1 LRRLSAIA
9 VAFFVL
15 GTLTLSMIPAHFE
28 SSEKVGRGTP
38 SFVKNALVFPG
49 GLNTSS
55 SVKEYPLIARGLM
68 LPSGSTDAALADLNG
83 DHLTD
88 LIVAVYETKNVSI
101 FYRES
106 DGNFSSYPSYNIS
119 LRGHPIAV
127 TAVDVL
133 ATGTPQV
140 IVLERKAGM
149 FDNDHLEV
157 FNYTSETSFVR
168 VFDRPPSLENATGL
182 AVGDFNGDT
191 HLDIA
196 VSAAGPSPSLLEGRI
211 EISYGP
217 TFPSWNVFLNGGR
230 GTNSLVVGDF
240 NSDGKSDL
248 ACANHYDSNVLIYY
262 QPYSN
267 LMPPNLTLSVVGQPV
282 DLVAGDL
289 DSNAHTDIA
298 VVTTG
303 PNLASFFLQSLVGPS
318 LYALPGTENYNRS
331 LPVGPSGVISGDM
344 NGDSRDDLLVLSS
357 SANKAHGFYQHPTN
371 PVWSNAADF
380 DFPTQAG
387 PQNAIIG
394 ELDSDSNS
402 DLAVMGARGD
412 WSGSS
417 LSIYPGH
424 PSLTNP
430 YYRFTNSNQTVL
442 TDPNAVA
449 SMFATGDID
458 GDGIEDLVI
467 LYPSMDSFGYMLS
480 FDPPMKNY
488 SGIGFGLGEI
498 PDKMIVADFNGD
510 GYDDILV
517 AATNSTEMKIYYGN
531 DLTTVSFQSE
541 TLSCGGVVSDV
552 VTGDIDNDS
561 LLDLAVSTANGLID
575 VFHNAGVALNPYSEP
590 EEVAPTPG
598 TNIPALAIG
607 DFNSDGLND
616 LAYTNSTRS
625 TCTIGI
631 FLQRA
636 SNSSISL
643 PANVNLTSSTV
654 GHFDRV
660 WSADLNGDGKMD
672 IAALPSGSQSLH
684 LFRQQDF
691 IGPSHVPFK
700 IIVFPEVPS
709 FISVTDATDDG
720 NADILAVL
728 PSSDLLFL
736 FKQEDGVLPDSP
748 SMTFVTGALPNDALV
763 GDANGDHLP
772 DLIVS
777 DSASHCLSIWHSIV
791 IPPVVHAGG
800 PYYPNERTSITLT
813 GSVTTGVFEHQFLRY
828 NWSFGDGSYSGWSGS
843 PFATHMY
850 DVAGHYP
857 VEFRVTLWDGSIVIG
872 NTSADV
878 LNIPLTGD
886 VSDLVITRNPLD
898 TSNLTFDASTLAI
911 RFPDIIRSQWIFG
924 DGSSLDLSEG
934 PNLPEWHMYN
944 ATRDYVFWLNL
955 TDDEGSRLSITST
968 LKLVAPTIELSSPS
982 NNTVMRSGTPI
993 RFAISDDTP
1002 PLVSVMYAVDGDA
1015 YTNFSIQWNI
1025 PTTGWSEGPHTLKV
1039 KASDRDGNIA
1049 LSPTFR
1055 IVIDDLSPHITV
1067 VTTQTEAFGGSKL
1080 NMTVKIDDAN
1090 VNEQEV
1096 FLYVKLPGD
1105 ASYQNYSML
1114 YAGGGVFYR
1123 VIEIPSRSGD
1133 LMFNVTSRD
1142 LAGNSAAS
1150 GVYTIHVKVHF
1161 IDAALPYMLI
1171 TAILAA
1177 LGVSAYF
1184 MREVDIAVDE
1194 AFVVYNDGRLIAHTT
1209 RRLKPGMDDQIL
1221 GGMFVAIQDF
1231 VKDSFKDVTSFT
1243 LRKIEFGEKSVLIEK
1258 GDHVFLAVILH
1269 RKASKKVA
1277 SKMEKVVAEI
1287 EAVFGEHLAGWDGDL
1302 DKVRGVGD
1310 LVKKLYSKAPLLHWP
1325 AK

>member
-1 LRRLSAIA
+1 
-9 VAFFVL
+9 
-15 GTLTLSMIPAHFE
+15 
-28 SSEKVGRGTP
+28 
-38 SFVKNALVFPG
+38 
-49 GLNTSS
+49 
-55 SVKEYPLIARGLM
+55 M
-68 LPSGSTDAALADLNG
+68 LPSGSTSATLAKLNG
-83 DHLTD
+83 DNLTD
-88 LIVAVYETKNVSI
+88 LTVADYQTKNLSI
-101 FYRES
+101 FYRQK
-106 DGNFSSYPSYNIS
+106 DGNFSSYPSYDIS
-119 LRGHPIAV
+119 LAGHPIAV
-127 TAVDVL
+127 DAADVL
-133 ATGTPQV
+133 ETGTPQLV
-140 IVLERKAGM
+140 VLERNATS
-149 FDNDHLEV
+149 DHADHLEI
-157 FNYTSETSFVR
+157 FEYSSESSYLRITDRQSTSV
-168 VFDRPPSLENATGL
+168 NATDL
-182 AVGDFNGDT
+182 AIGDFNGDS

-196 VSAAGPSPSLLEGRI
+196 VSSAGPLPQSSDGRI
-211 EISYGP
+211 DISFGP
-217 TFPSWNVFLNGGR
+217 GFLLWNVFLNGGR
-230 GTNSLVVGDF
+230 GTDALVVGDF
-240 NSDGKSDL
+240 DCDGDTDL
-248 ACANHYDSNVLIYY
+248 ACSNYYDSNVLVYY
-262 QPYSN
+262 PPFSN
-267 LMPPNLTLSVVGQPV
+267 LMPANLTLSIRGNPLAMTSGNFSSNDQT
-282 DLVAGDL
+282 DLAVAS
-289 DSNAHTDIA
+289 SN
-298 VVTTG
+298 
-303 PNLASFFLQSLVGPS
+303 PNSVCFFTQ
-318 LYALPGTENYNRS
+318 ALNGSSQYS
-331 LPVGPSGVISGDM
+331 LPPTESYNLSLPTRPSRVTSGDM
-344 NGDSRDDLLVLSS
+344 NGDSFDDILVLSNTVNE
-357 SANKAHGFYQHPTN
+357 AYGFYQHSSNPTWSSVPDFELPTPEGPTN
-371 PVWSNAADF
+371 AV
-380 DFPTQAG
+380 
-387 PQNAIIG
+387 IG
-394 ELDSDSNS
+394 HLDSDSQT
-402 DLAVMGARGD
+402 DLAITAARGD

-417 LSIYPGH
+417 LGIYMGH
-424 PSLTNP
+424 PTLTAP
-430 YYRFTNSNQTVL
+430 YYGFTNSNQTVS
-442 TDPNAVA
+442 TNPNAMGSV
-449 SMFATGDID
+449 FATGDIN
-458 GDGIEDLVI
+458 GDGVQDLIV
-467 LYPSMDSFGYMLS
+467 LYPSIDSFAYMLS

-488 SGIGFGLGEI
+488 SGLGFGVGEI
-498 PDKMIVADFNGD
+498 PDKLIVADFNGD

-517 AATNSTEMKIYYGN
+517 AAADSIEMKIYYGN

-552 VTGDIDNDS
+552 VTGNLDNDS
-561 LLDLAVSTANGLID
+561 MLDLAVSTANGLID
-575 VFHNAGVALNPYSEP
+575 VFHNAGAALNPYPEL

-616 LAYTNSTRS
+616 LAYTDSTRS

-631 FLQRA
+631 FLQSA

-660 WSADLNGDGKMD
+660 WSADLNGDGRMD
-672 IAALPSGSQSLH
+672 IAALPSGSQFLH

-720 NADILAVL
+720 NADILTVL
-728 PSSDLLFL
+728 PSSDLMFL
-736 FKQEDGVLPDSP
+736 FKQEYGILPDSP
-748 SMTFVTGALPNDALV
+748 SMTFVTGALPNDAVV

-777 DSASHCLSIWHSIV
+777 DSASHCLSVWHSIV

-800 PYYPNERTSITLT
+800 PYYPVEGTSITLA

-828 NWSFGDGSYSGWSGS
+828 NWSFGDGSYSGWSIS

-857 VEFRVTLWDGSIVIG
+857 VEFRVTLWNGSIVIG
-872 NTSADV
+872 ATSVDV

-898 TSNLTFDASTLAI
+898 TSNLTFDASVLAA
-911 RFPDIIRSQWIFG
+911 RFPDIVRSLWIYG
-924 DGSSLDLSEG
+924 DGSSLDLSDG
-934 PNLPEWHMYN
+934 PTLPVWHRYS

-955 TDDEGSRLSITST
+955 TDDEGSRLSITTT

-1002 PLVSVMYAVDGDA
+1002 PLVSVMYAVDGDIYA
-1015 YTNFSIQWNI
+1015 NFSTQWML

-1055 IVIDDLSPHITV
+1055 IVIDDVSPHITI

-1080 NMTVKIDDAN
+1080 NITVKIDDAN

-1096 FLYVKLPGD
+1096 FLYVRLPGD
-1105 ASYQNYSML
+1105 ASYQNYSMQ

-1123 VIEIPSRSGD
+1123 VIEIPLRSGD

-1142 LAGNSAAS
+1142 LADNSAAS

-1161 IDAALPYMLI
+1161 IDAAWPYMLI
-1171 TAILAA
+1171 STILAA
-1177 LGVSAYF
+1177 LGVSVYF
-1184 MREVDIAVDE
+1184 MREKDIAVEE
-1194 AFVVYNDGRLIAHTT
+1194 AFVVYNDGRLISHTT

-1269 RKASKKVA
+1269 RKASKKIA
-1277 SKMEKVVAEI
+1277 SKMEQVVNEI
-1287 EAVFGEHLAGWDGDL
+1287 EAKFGEHLAGWDGDL
-1302 DKVRGVGD
+1302 DKVRGVED
-1310 LVKKLYSKAPLLHWP
+1310 LVKKLYSRAPLLHWP